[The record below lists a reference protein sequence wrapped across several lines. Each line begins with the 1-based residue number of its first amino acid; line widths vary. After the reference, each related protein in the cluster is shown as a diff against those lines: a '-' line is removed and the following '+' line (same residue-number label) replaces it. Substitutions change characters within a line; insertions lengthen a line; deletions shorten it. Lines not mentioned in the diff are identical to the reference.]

1 MSWRHF
7 HRTNSRTASRLR
19 DWLRCLIN
27 GLLLLPV
34 MAAPIT
40 ADQEPSEPNGPASA
54 LQSAAS
60 IGEFLEQTLRS
71 AERPLPSLVVA
82 VFNAEDEPLVV
93 ARGLR
98 RMDGQSHVTADDHY
112 HFGSITK
119 PMTATVIARAVA
131 EGRLRWDQRLA
142 DLPGLRELAWN
153 DALGQVTL
161 EQLLR
166 HRSGLPTD
174 LPEPLWQA
182 IRHSTESPRDQRR
195 TVARAIAAAID
206 RHPTGPYPFQYS
218 NTNYILAAVALET
231 AYDEPCE
238 SLIAHR
244 LFEPLQMNAC
254 GWGPV
259 AWTGS
264 DPKPLD
270 TEHSDTEHSDAPELQ
285 PWGHDERGT
294 PVAPGPM
301 ADNPAALW
309 PGGGA
314 HGSLADLARFGQF
327 HLGRGQHPPGL
338 LSADQLAQL
347 HQPLD
352 GQEYALGWQ
361 VVQRDWAGGT
371 VLTHNGT
378 NTMNFAVLWLAPAR
392 NWGVA
397 VATNQG
403 GRHAELACDAVAAEM
418 IKRFLGKHE

>member
-1 MSWRHF
+1 MNRMI
-7 HRTNSRTASRLR
+7 SRVASRLR
-19 DWLRCLIN
+19 DLPPCLIS
-27 GLLLLPV
+27 GLFLLLV

-40 ADQEPSEPNGPASA
+40 ADERPSEPNRSVSA
-54 LQSAAS
+54 LQSAES

-82 VFNAEDEPLVV
+82 VFNTEGKPLVV

-98 RMDGQSHVTADDHY
+98 KMNSRFPVTADDHY

-131 EGRLRWDQRLA
+131 EGRLRWDQRLSE
-142 DLPGLRELAWN
+142 LPGLREIDWN
-153 DALGQVTL
+153 DTLGQVTL

-174 LPEPLWQA
+174 LPEPIWQA
-182 IRHSTESPRDQRR
+182 IRHTTQSPRQQRLM
-195 TVARAIAAAID
+195 VARAIAGAVD

-231 AYDEPCE
+231 AYGEPCE

-244 LFEPLQMNAC
+244 LFEPLLMNTC

-259 AWTGS
+259 GWAGS
-264 DPKPLD
+264 DPQRLD
-270 TEHSDTEHSDAPELQ
+270 AEHSDAPELQ

-352 GQEYALGWQ
+352 DQEYALGWQ

-371 VLTHNGT
+371 VWTHNGT
-378 NTMNFAVLWLAPAR
+378 NTLNFAVLWLAPAK

-418 IKRFLGKHE
+418 IKRFLGNGE